1 MTSLVEKSTTPAAR
15 KREACAPHV
24 PHPERTGG
32 RRVLVVDDDSSI
44 RESLRKVLQTEGY
57 EVALAG
63 NGREAIDKFNQERID
78 LVLLDLNLPVNSGW
92 DTFGTLTAIDP
103 LLPIIIIT
111 GRQNQ
116 SRLAAAA
123 GISALMEKP
132 LNVPL
137 LLQTIAGLLAE
148 EPMTRLKRLVGL
160 HNDMQYAPPFQPDS
174 PDTRSAGP
182 SKLRTR
188 IPSPARQR
196 PRAR

>member
-1 MTSLVEKSTTPAAR
+1 M
-15 KREACAPHV
+15 
-24 PHPERTGG
+24 
-32 RRVLVVDDDSSI
+32 VDDDSSI

-137 LLQTIAGLLAE
+137 LLQTIADLLAE
-148 EPMTRLKRLVGL
+148 EPATRLKRLVGL
-160 HNDMQYAPPFQPDS
+160 RSDMRYAPPIQRGS
-174 PDTRSAGP
+174 PNASSAGQKDKP
-182 SKLRTR
+182 RAR
-188 IPSPARQR
+188 VASPARHR
-196 PRAR
+196 SKASHEPI

>member
-1 MTSLVEKSTTPAAR
+1 MTPLAEQSTSPAAT
-15 KREACAPHV
+15 KSKADAACAPD
-24 PHPERTGG
+24 PAKARS
-32 RRVLVVDDDSSI
+32 RKVLVVDDDAAI
-44 RESLRKVLQTEGY
+44 CESLRKVLRAEGY

-63 NGREAIDKFNQERID
+63 DGHKAMEKFNQERID

-103 LLPIIIIT
+103 LLPIIVIT
-111 GRQNQ
+111 GRHNQ